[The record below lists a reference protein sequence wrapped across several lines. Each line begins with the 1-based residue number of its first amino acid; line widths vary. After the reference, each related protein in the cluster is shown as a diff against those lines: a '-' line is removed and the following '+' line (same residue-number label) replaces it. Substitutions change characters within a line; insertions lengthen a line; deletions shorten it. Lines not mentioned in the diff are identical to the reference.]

1 MNSIIVIH
9 ETDTVGN
16 AIVDIKKN
24 EKIRNGN
31 EKLVALDAIPFAFK
45 VALVDMK
52 KGDSIIK
59 YGEVIGIASIPIKA
73 GQLVHTHN
81 VEGNRGRGDLNEA

>member
-16 AIVDIKKN
+16 AIVDIQKDEKISNGKKN
-24 EKIRNGN
+24 II
-31 EKLVALDAIPFAFK
+31 ALDSIPFAFK

-52 KGDSIIK
+52 KGDPIIK
-59 YGEVIGIASIPIKA
+59 YGEVIGRASQEIKA

-81 VEGNRGRGDLNEA
+81 VEGNRGRGDLNEG